1 MTVNEVLSGLSTQN
15 GLTMTGIAHKIGLT
29 KATDSLKRMVADLVS
44 EGKVI
49 ENTGGKF
56 VTYTKPSRSAK
67 NEEVATIQKNDKVVE
82 QIDKPKSSVPE
93 LPEVSS
99 RVMDGYKLEKLSEKG
114 LSKLKISLP
123 NGKSI
128 KMNDTDTLLVINN
141 EPKYVVKS
149 ALDIVSAIR
158 NYTTENNLTNY
169 TVDDIMQNK
178 KIGTENDIQIKD
190 NHLVFLSIKKVN
202 KAA

>member
-1 MTVNEVLSGLSTQN
+1 
-15 GLTMTGIAHKIGLT
+15 
-29 KATDSLKRMVADLVS
+29 
-44 EGKVI
+44 
-49 ENTGGKF
+49 
-56 VTYTKPSRSAK
+56 
-67 NEEVATIQKNDKVVE
+67 
-82 QIDKPKSSVPE
+82 
-93 LPEVSS
+93 
-99 RVMDGYKLEKLSEKG
+99 
-114 LSKLKISLP
+114 
-123 NGKSI
+123 
-128 KMNDTDTLLVINN
+128 MNDTDTLLVINN